1 MKEDDRQRAVKA
13 MEESKDDELSKDGS
27 NEAAT
32 TTPNHRFSQLVRSL
46 GTKHA
51 LIWVLPL
58 LYIIIILIAYF
69 RYGIILNASLGI
81 FAIIAIPIAAYLSR
95 SREFLRNSILIITL
109 LLSYEALQN
118 VIASITNTSN
128 AIALD
133 TFDRAMFGF
142 NFTAA
147 VQNTFYSSIMTLITT
162 AFYSLHIFLVIIA
175 MIIFWFANKKIYRG
189 YTYSLILTSYL
200 ALATFAIFPTDPP
213 WISGVAKNL
222 VLGGYKMLPGAINIL
237 MQELLSVS
245 NKLAAFP
252 SLHAAYATLFAVY
265 TIKLNPKLGLV
276 SVPILF
282 GVLFSTIYLGQH
294 YVLDL
299 IGGIVYSLIAFFI
312 VERLIATNKKGS
324 NVK

>member
-1 MKEDDRQRAVKA
+1 MKKDDWERDATA

-27 NEAAT
+27 HEAAT
-32 TTPNHRFSQLVRSL
+32 TAPKHRLSQLVRLL
-46 GTKHA
+46 GTKDA
-51 LIWVLPL
+51 LIWILPL
-58 LYIIIILIAYF
+58 LYSIIVLIVYF

-81 FAIIAIPIAAYLSR
+81 IAIIAIPIVAYLSR
-95 SREFLRNSILIITL
+95 SREFLRNSILIIIM

-118 VIASITNTSN
+118 VIAIANAGN

-133 TFDRAMFGF
+133 ALDRAMFGF

-147 VQNTFYSSIMTLITT
+147 VQNTFYSSFMTLIST
-162 AFYSLHIFLVIIA
+162 AFYSLHIFLVIAA
-175 MIIFWFANKKIYRG
+175 MIIFWFVNKKIYRR
-189 YTYSLILTSYL
+189 YTYSIILVSYL

-213 WISGVAKNL
+213 WISGVANNL
-222 VLGGYKMLPGAINIL
+222 VIGGYNMLPGFINTL
-237 MQELLSVS
+237 QQELLSVA

-252 SLHAAYATLFAVY
+252 SLHAAYATLFVIY
-265 TIKLNPKLGLV
+265 TIKLNPKWGLI

-299 IGGIVYSLIAFFI
+299 IGGIAYSLIAFFI
-312 VERLIATNKKGS
+312 VEWLIATNRAGKNGK
-324 NVK
+324 